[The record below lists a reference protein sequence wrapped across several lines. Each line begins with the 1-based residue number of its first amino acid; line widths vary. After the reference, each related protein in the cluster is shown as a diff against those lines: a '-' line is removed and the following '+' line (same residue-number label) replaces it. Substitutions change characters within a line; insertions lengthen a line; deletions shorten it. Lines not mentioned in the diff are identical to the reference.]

1 MLYQR
6 MHVKC
11 AKEMVKMQ
19 KSIQMP
25 QILQKGC
32 VLQRGNATRIW
43 GWYKKGIKIEISFQ
57 NKQYMTET
65 DENGMFEA
73 LIACKSGREP
83 FTLEV
88 RSEDGQEV
96 EISEVYVGDVFVC
109 AGQSN
114 MELPISR
121 VRQMFP
127 EEKGLLDVHHYK
139 VEEAPEF
146 GKALKN
152 HRKAKW
158 SVCVGADLEES
169 TALGYFFGKLISQ
182 REGVPVGIIN
192 ISKGGTP
199 IEAWTSPKGLKD
211 YPELLA
217 MKERFADENFRKS
230 FLEEQDK
237 REDAW
242 HENLRKKEKYE
253 KEKNWK
259 KFFMPGEFSEQGL
272 QRFSGLVYLKK
283 KFSVPEHLLGQNAVL
298 KLGTLTDSDET
309 YVNGV
314 FVGETGYCFP
324 PRIYPVNGGVLK
336 PGENE
341 ILIRLECRD
350 GKGRITPDKPFGL
363 YFQTGEVIEL
373 KGRWEYQVR
382 VVSEPAPSLVFISRK
397 PTCMYQ
403 GMVAPCLNMTVKGVI
418 WYQGESNERNP
429 EQYEK
434 LLKGMI
440 CDWREHWR
448 QKTLP
453 FIIVQ
458 LPACAMDMQGGGAWS
473 VIRIAQWRAAQLPD
487 VGVTVNLD
495 LGEYNDLHPLNKKEV
510 AYRVYLAA
518 RSLIYGEQNVWEGPE
533 LTGVQKSKEGVELYF
548 DTKDGQTLLLEE
560 SKDGLFEIC
569 GADGEFYTAQ
579 VEVKANKLI
588 VIKRE
593 KDEEI
598 YAIRYAWADAP
609 QRGLLKNHQGF
620 LTTPFCVQMKE

>member
-1 MLYQR
+1 MKR
-6 MHVKC
+6 K
-11 AKEMVKMQ
+11 
-19 KSIQMP
+19 
-25 QILQKGC
+25 
-32 VLQRGNATRIW
+32 RT
-43 GWYKKGIKIEISFQ
+43 
-57 NKQYMTET
+57 
-65 DENGMFEA
+65 
-73 LIACKSGREP
+73 GR
-83 FTLEV
+83 
-88 RSEDGQEV
+88 
-96 EISEVYVGDVFVC
+96 
-109 AGQSN
+109 N
-114 MELPISR
+114 
-121 VRQMFP
+121 
-127 EEKGLLDVHHYK
+127 
-139 VEEAPEF
+139 
-146 GKALKN
+146 
-152 HRKAKW
+152 
-158 SVCVGADLEES
+158 
-169 TALGYFFGKLISQ
+169 
-182 REGVPVGIIN
+182 
-192 ISKGGTP
+192 
-199 IEAWTSPKGLKD
+199 
-211 YPELLA
+211 
-217 MKERFADENFRKS
+217 
-230 FLEEQDK
+230 
-237 REDAW
+237 
-242 HENLRKKEKYE
+242 
-253 KEKNWK
+253 
-259 KFFMPGEFSEQGL
+259 FFMPGEFSEQGL